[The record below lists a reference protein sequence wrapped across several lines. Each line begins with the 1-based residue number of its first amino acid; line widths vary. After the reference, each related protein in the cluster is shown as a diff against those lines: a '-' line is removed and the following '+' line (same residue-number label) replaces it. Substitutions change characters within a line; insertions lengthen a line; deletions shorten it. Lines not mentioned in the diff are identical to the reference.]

1 MLLISPKLLPF
12 VWEIVLVPCIVDP
25 RLRGIESREDE
36 LTAVLGKGG
45 KGADFFVCIHFHND
59 LG

>member
-1 MLLISPKLLPF
+1 MLAMIPQKPSAPLIYRLFLPF
-12 VWEIVLVPCIVDP
+12 VWEIVL
-25 RLRGIESREDE
+25 
-36 LTAVLGKGG
+36 LGKGG